1 MSEKVFSM
9 IFKIVT
15 GVEMVAEGI
24 CGFCIANEAVRTGV
38 LAGIPLVA
46 NCAIAVCK
54 NFVKK

>member
-1 MSEKVFSM
+1 MSEKVFNM

-15 GVEMVAEGI
+15 GVEMIAEGI
-24 CGFCIANEAVRTGV
+24 CGVCITNEAVKAGV